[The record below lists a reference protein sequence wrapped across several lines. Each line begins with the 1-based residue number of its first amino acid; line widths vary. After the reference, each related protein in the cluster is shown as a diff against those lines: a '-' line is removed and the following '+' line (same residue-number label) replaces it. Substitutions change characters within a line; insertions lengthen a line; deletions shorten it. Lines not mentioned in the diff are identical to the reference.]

1 MWEDHRACGVGSP
14 PLFWWA
20 FLHQRG
26 VLMLEARGRR
36 GPLVG
41 RPLLLALLGPAH

>member
-1 MWEDHRACGVGSP
+1 MWEDHRTCWVRST

-26 VLMLEARGRR
+26 VLMPEARGRR
-36 GPLVG
+36 GALVG
-41 RPLLLALLGPAH
+41 RSLLLALLGSTH